1 MGPSCPRF
9 CMFLIFCPPS
19 PVANS
24 CPLANVY
31 KSLPPPP
38 FANISNV
45 LLPPR
50 CKFLPPANFWSPL
63 LQIFARRV
71 GPAAVRLLGKGI
83 SFRVCVARSWAAP
96 QVHGPTGLGC
106 VGPAAVRLP
115 GLRTRVCQ
123 LGFAWPCSPSGPG
136 GPNMPRRPRPP
147 RQAGRPKRP
156 RPPRRPKRP
165 RRPEQPRRPKRTRRN
180 MPNRPSRP
188 LLPSPKLATLTT
200 RWGPGGPNVHPKD
213 PPRIPQAPPKTA
225 WEGDDHEDTV
235 HGRPPFPHVTP
246 PRHKIAI

>member
-1 MGPSCPRF
+1 M
-9 CMFLIFCPPS
+9 
-19 PVANS
+19 
-24 CPLANVY
+24 
-31 KSLPPPP
+31 
-38 FANISNV
+38 
-45 LLPPR
+45 
-50 CKFLPPANFWSPL
+50 
-63 LQIFARRV
+63 QIFARRV

-123 LGFAWPCSPSGPG
+123 LGFAWPCSPSGPS

-165 RRPEQPRRPKRTRRN
+165 RRPEQPRRPKRPRRN
-180 MPNRPSRP
+180 MPKRPSRP
-188 LLPSPKLATLTT
+188 LPPARNLQPLQHVGAPVAQTCTPKT
-200 RWGPGGPNVHPKD
+200 RPGYPRPHPK
-213 PPRIPQAPPKTA
+213 PLGKGTTTKTLCMVAPLFRTSRTHATKL
-225 WEGDDHEDTV
+225 
-235 HGRPPFPHVTP
+235 PFDATDAFDAYDAFYTFDACQQFKPLAHLTP
-246 PRHKIAI
+246 LTRFTFF